1 MVITENPEIG
11 NNTHNLREE
20 LHAITEKDRRKK
32 QILSCLISTNTL
44 VITCMDRN
52 ISQLTPSLN
61 HNLDRLRLALN
72 FSKRFVDSGLVNP
85 SAT

>member
-32 QILSCLISTNTL
+32 QILSYLISTNTL

-52 ISQLTPSLN
+52 ISQLT
-61 HNLDRLRLALN
+61 
-72 FSKRFVDSGLVNP
+72 
-85 SAT
+85 